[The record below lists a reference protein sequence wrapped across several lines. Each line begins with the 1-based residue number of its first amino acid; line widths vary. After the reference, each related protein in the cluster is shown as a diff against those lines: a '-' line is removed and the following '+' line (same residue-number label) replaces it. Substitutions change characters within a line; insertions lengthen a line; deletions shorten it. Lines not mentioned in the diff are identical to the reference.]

1 MEVKLSFP
9 EDYQAEDLGGQAVVF
24 EVKVHEVKTKEL
36 PELDDDFAKDAD
48 EEVETFASIKK
59 KFAKI

>member
-9 EDYQAEDLGGQAVVF
+9 EDYQAEDLAGQAVVF

-36 PELDDDFAKDAD
+36 PN
-48 EEVETFASIKK
+48 
-59 KFAKI
+59 